1 VTWGKITAEQKQKGQ
16 PMSIMDSLIA
26 ATALQHRMV
35 LVTRNVVDFKTEALG
50 ILNPWGEK
58 G

>member
-1 VTWGKITAEQKQKGQ
+1 
-16 PMSIMDSLIA
+16 
-26 ATALQHRMV
+26 V